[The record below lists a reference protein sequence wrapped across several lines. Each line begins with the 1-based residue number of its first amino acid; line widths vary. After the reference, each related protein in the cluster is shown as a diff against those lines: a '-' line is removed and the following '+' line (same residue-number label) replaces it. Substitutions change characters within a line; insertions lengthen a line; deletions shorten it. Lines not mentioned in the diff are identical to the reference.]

1 MAEKRFDTRILLKY
15 DSLSNWNSSS
25 LVLKAG
31 EVAIATVPATDA
43 VAKNADGVI
52 TPPAA
57 VVIKVGDGEHSFKDL
72 PLVSGLAADVYGWAK
87 KDENEFKEWLKGDFA
102 TKASVEAVDAR
113 VTAIDTAYK
122 AADETLRGLIDAITG
137 GSGDV
142 EGLGTLTAKISDLET
157 VLASF
162 LGKDEEGHVVTDA
175 VKLAIDAVANSVS
188 ELSGRVGAVEAEQ
201 VTIAGDI
208 AALKEA
214 VNGAEGVPSL
224 SDKIASVQGEV
235 DAVEEKLG
243 EVAEGKTIVGLIDE
257 AKESAN
263 DYTDEKVAEINGS
276 IGDLDERVGNAELA
290 IVTLNGEGDGS
301 VKKQVADAIAAVVAG
316 APEDF
321 DTLKEVSDWISNDK
335 EGAAALQ
342 NTVAQHTR
350 DIAGHTESLAS
361 LVAKDGEIDEAIAG
375 LEEKI
380 SAIIGEGEGETGSL
394 VELEGRIKANE
405 DAILGING
413 KIGAVAENK
422 TLVGLIGEN
431 TAAIAANA
439 GAIEANGNLISGL
452 REDVDGLTGVIGT
465 VEEGSTI
472 VGLIEAEAARADA
485 AEKANAKAISEV
497 DSKVNALHAVASSG
511 LINDLGQKDNEELI
525 FDCGNAAG
533 ATVIE

>member
-31 EVAIATVPATDA
+31 EVAIATVPATEA

-87 KDENEFKEWLKGDFA
+87 KDENEFKEWLKSDFA

-162 LGKDEEGHVVTDA
+162 LVKDEEGHVVTDA
-175 VKLAIDAVANSVS
+175 VKLAIDAVATSVS
-188 ELSGRVGAVEAEQ
+188 ELSGRVSAVEAEQ
-201 VTIAGDI
+201 VAIAGDI
-208 AALKEA
+208 AALKEV

-224 SDKIASVQGEV
+224 SDKIDSVQDGV
-235 DAVEEKLG
+235 SALDEKIG
-243 EVAEGKTIVGLIDE
+243 DVAEGKTVIDLIDE
-257 AKESAN
+257 AKDSAN

-321 DTLKEVSDWISNDK
+321 DTLKEVSDWIANDTT
-335 EGAAALQ
+335 GAAALQ
-342 NTVAQHTR
+342 NTVAQHTK
-350 DIAGHTESLAS
+350 DIASHTESLAG

-380 SAIIGEGEGETGSL
+380 SAILGEGEGETGSL
-394 VELEGRIKANE
+394 VELEGRVKANE
-405 DAILGING
+405 DAIIAING
-413 KIGAVAENK
+413 KIGEVAENK

-431 TAAIAANA
+431 AAAIAANA
-439 GAIEANGNLISGL
+439 GAISTNGGLIEGL
-452 REDVDGLTGVIGT
+452 RTDVDGLVGLIGE

-485 AEKANAKAISEV
+485 AEKANAKAIEEV
-497 DSKVNALHAVASSG
+497 DAKIGALHTVASSG
-511 LINDLGQKDNEELI
+511 MINDLSQKANEELV
-525 FDCGNAAG
+525 FDCGNATG
-533 ATVIE
+533 ATVVE

>member
-31 EVAIATVPATDA
+31 EVAIATVPTTDA

-87 KDENEFKEWLKGDFA
+87 KDENEFKDWLKGDFA
-102 TKASVEAVDAR
+102 TKTSVEEVDAR

-162 LGKDEEGHVVTDA
+162 LVKDEEGHVATDA
-175 VKLAIDAVANSVS
+175 VKLAIDAVATSVS
-188 ELSGRVGAVEAEQ
+188 ELSDYVDEIAAEQ
-201 VTIAGDI
+201 LVMSGDI
-208 AALKEA
+208 AALKEV
-214 VNGAEGVPSL
+214 VNGKEGVPSI

-243 EVAEGKTIVGLIDE
+243 EIAEGKTVVGLIDE
-257 AKESAN
+257 AKDSAN
-263 DYTDEKVAEINGS
+263 DYTDEKVAEINES
-276 IGDLDERVGNAELA
+276 IGGLDGRLINAESA
-290 IVTLNGEGDGS
+290 IVVLNGEGEGS
-301 VKKQVADAIAAVVAG
+301 VKAQVAAGIAEVVADADA
-316 APEDF
+316 DF
-321 DTLKEVSDWISNDK
+321 DTLKEIADWILNDK

-342 NTVAQHTR
+342 NTVAGHTE
-350 DIAGHTESLAS
+350 DIAGHTEDIAG
-361 LVAKDGEIDEAIAG
+361 LVAKDGEIDKSIAS

-380 SAIIGEGEGETGSL
+380 AAILGEGEGETGSL
-394 VELEGRIKANE
+394 IELESRIKANE
-405 DAILGING
+405 DAIVGING
-413 KIGAVAENK
+413 KIGNLEEGK
-422 TLVGLIGEN
+422 TLIGLIAE
-431 TAAIAANA
+431 NA
-439 GAIEANGNLISGL
+439 GAISANSQAIGSNSDLISGL
-452 REDVDGLTGVIGT
+452 RTDVDNLADIVGT

-485 AEKANAKAISEV
+485 AEKANAKAIAET
-497 DSKVNALHAVASSG
+497 NAKINELHAVASSG
-511 LINDLGQKDNEELI
+511 LINDLSQKADEDLI
-525 FDCGNAAG
+525 FDCGNATG
-533 ATVIE
+533 YNK